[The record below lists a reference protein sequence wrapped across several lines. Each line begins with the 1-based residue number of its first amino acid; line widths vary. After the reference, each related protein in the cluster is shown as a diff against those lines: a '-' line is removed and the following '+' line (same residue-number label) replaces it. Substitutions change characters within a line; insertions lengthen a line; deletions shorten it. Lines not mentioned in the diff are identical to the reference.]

1 MARKGQGKG
10 QGWATR
16 AKTPATPRDS
26 PSSAGPGHP
35 ISQLKPKPWPACN
48 KHFGG

>member
-1 MARKGQGKG
+1 MVRKGQGKG

-26 PSSAGPGHP
+26 PSSGPAHP

-48 KHFGG
+48 KHMGG